1 MKKIAQTTRTWMYVA
16 IFGIFVLAAAKAHAF
31 WCPDLVPHPE
41 CPMSDQLEDKARD
54 MYENEAE
61 SVLGDPGEGSWA

>member
-1 MKKIAQTTRTWMYVA
+1 
-16 IFGIFVLAAAKAHAF
+16 VLAAAKAHAF